1 MPSLEQLLAGVR
13 GVKELPETATR
24 KSIEH
29 THSDVFRG
37 AVKQEKSLVK
47 RLNGLVKA
55 VREGKI
61 TKETALKSAEEIVTE
76 HQAKMLDVALRR
88 ARRTLGKQVTTLSP
102 ELTERLNTLKVSTLS
117 SFSQVLSDLRIEESN
132 P

>member
-1 MPSLEQLLAGVR
+1 M
-13 GVKELPETATR
+13 KELPEAATR
-24 KSIEH
+24 KAVDH

-47 RLNGLVKA
+47 RLNGLVRG

-61 TKETALKSAEEIVTE
+61 TKETALKTAEEIVTE
-76 HQAKMLDVALRR
+76 HQAKLTDIALRR
-88 ARRTLGKQVTTLSP
+88 ASRALEKKVNVLSP
-102 ELTERLNTLKVSTLS
+102 EVADRLNSIKQDTLK
-117 SFSQVLSDLRIEESN
+117 SFSQVLSDLRMEESN